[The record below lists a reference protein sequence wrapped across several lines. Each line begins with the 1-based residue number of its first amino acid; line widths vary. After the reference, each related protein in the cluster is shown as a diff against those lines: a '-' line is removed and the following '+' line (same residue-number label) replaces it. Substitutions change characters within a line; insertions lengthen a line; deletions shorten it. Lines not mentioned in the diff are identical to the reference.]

1 MIINNVK
8 YTSKYDVLL
17 WIIENRN
24 ETKIKI
30 YKLNYNWL
38 LWKIGIKTYLRQI
51 HIFANVIVWVINI
64 YKLYNNWLLW

>member
-8 YTSKYDVLL
+8 YILKYDVLL
-17 WIIENRN
+17 WIIENKN
-24 ETKIKI
+24 EIKIKI

-38 LWKIGIKTYLRQI
+38 LWKIGIKIYLRKI
-51 HIFANVIVWVINI
+51 YIFVNVIVWVINI

>member
-17 WIIENRN
+17 WIIENEN

-38 LWKIGIKTYLRQI
+38 LWKIGIKTYLWQI